1 MKIQSKLSR
10 LRRDDE
16 GATLME
22 FGLIAGPLIA
32 LLFGIMEIGYQ
43 GYVDTMSKSIM
54 HQVARQA
61 SVGGK
66 SVAQIETEIKDGLD
80 PLLLSN
86 ATVDVKVRSYFEF
99 TNIGKPEKLTKDI
112 NNDGNLDS
120 GDCYLDGNDNGVF
133 DINTGRSG
141 TGGPDDIV
149 NYEITIVS
157 PRVFPLTT
165 LFGGSKEMTS
175 YNATAVRNQPYGSQV
190 PDPELCEP

>member
-99 TNIGKPEKLTKDI
+99 TNIGKPEKLTKDF
-112 NNDGNLDS
+112 NNDGDLDS
-120 GDCYLDGNDNGVF
+120 GDCFLDGNDNGVF
-133 DINTGRSG
+133 DVNTGRSG

-190 PDPELCEP
+190 PDPEVCEP

>member
-1 MKIQSKLSR
+1 MKIQSKISR
-10 LRRDDE
+10 LRGDEE

-66 SVAQIETEIKDGLD
+66 SIAQIETEIKDGLD

-86 ATVDVKVRSYFEF
+86 ARVEVKVRSYFEF

-133 DINTGRSG
+133 DINTGKSG